1 MQPAGDTEP
10 MPEIRR
16 SALVGHAAAR
26 IFALVND
33 VPAYPRRFGWCEAAQ
48 VLEQSRDRMV
58 ARLELRMGS
67 LRTWFTTENTL
78 VPPHHIDMRL
88 VDGPFRSLSGR
99 WEFHALDESACKV
112 TLVLAFEPASRL
124 LAPAM
129 ALGFQALADRMVD
142 DFVKVADRDAEA
154 GMPVADG

>member
-1 MQPAGDTEP
+1 

-16 SALVGHAAAR
+16 SALVEHAAAR
-26 IFALVND
+26 MFALVND
-33 VPAYPRRFGWCEAAQ
+33 IPAYPRRFAWCDGAR
-48 VLEQSRDRMV
+48 VLEASPDRMV
-58 ARLELRMGS
+58 ARLDLRLGA
-67 LRTWFTTENTL
+67 LRTWFTTENTM
-78 VPPHHIDMRL
+78 VPPHHIDLRL

-112 TLVLAFEPASRL
+112 TLSLAFEPASRL

-142 DFVKVADRDAEA
+142 DFVRVADRDAEA
-154 GMPVADG
+154 GGPAVRGGG